1 MDRVTFLQEMLE
13 VTRAQALVF
22 ESMIRDIPDSRLIDF
37 GKFVIE
43 RFEPMKSKLLIIKEA
58 IFDFRR
64 MQIENGIRNGSF
76 SFRTI
81 DEMKEYLRT
90 YYRGKEITN
99 GPASYFDYVVIGMDK
114 EGRLVNKYALDEFG
128 RYLVLDGEGVSE
140 VYRWLFEN
148 QHRIGKVE
156 FHHPAK
162 SIPSIRDRGT
172 DIIDNKPADS
182 RVVEMIGGVYARVD
196 KS

>member
-1 MDRVTFLQEMLE
+1 MDRVTFMQEMLE

-22 ESMIRDIPDSRLIDF
+22 ESMIMDIPDSKLIDF

-64 MQIENGIRNGSF
+64 IQIENGIRNGSF

-90 YYRGKEITN
+90 YYRGKEIAN

-114 EGRLVNKYALDEFG
+114 DSRLINKYALDEFG
-128 RYLVLDGEGVSE
+128 RYLVLDGNDTSE
-140 VYRWLFEN
+140 VYLWLFEN
-148 QHRIGKVE
+148 QHRIGKIE

-162 SIPSIRDRGT
+162 ILPSANSKSADVINNRQTDARVAKMIEGT
-172 DIIDNKPADS
+172 Y
-182 RVVEMIGGVYARVD
+182 VRVD

>member
-1 MDRVTFLQEMLE
+1 MDRVKFFQEMFE
-13 VTRAQALVF
+13 VTRAQAMVF
-22 ESMIRDIPDSRLIDF
+22 ESMIEDIPDSRLIDF

-99 GPASYFDYVVIGMDK
+99 GPASYYDCVVIGMDK

-128 RYLVLDGEGVSE
+128 RYLVLDGEDVSE